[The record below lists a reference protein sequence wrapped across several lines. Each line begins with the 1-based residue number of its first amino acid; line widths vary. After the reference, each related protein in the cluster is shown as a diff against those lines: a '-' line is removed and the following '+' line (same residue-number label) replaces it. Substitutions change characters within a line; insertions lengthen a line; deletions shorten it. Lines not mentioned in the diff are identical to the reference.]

1 MPLAFLGAALAPA
14 VADLVARKD
23 LKTLQSHLRETSRL
37 GLYLGIPV
45 AIVLGLGAELI
56 LGVVGES
63 YTAGSIAL
71 YVLLVAQLI
80 NVIIGPVGL
89 VLLMSGEHREVG
101 RIFALTAALN
111 IVLNLAFIPF
121 FGIVGVAVATAC
133 AIIFHNVVLRSH
145 LAKVH
150 QLDTSVFRLA

>member
-1 MPLAFLGAALAPA
+1 MNLY
-14 VADLVARKD
+14 
-23 LKTLQSHLRETSRL
+23 SSR
-37 GLYLGIPV
+37 
-45 AIVLGLGAELI
+45 IVTQ
-56 LGVVGES
+56 V
-63 YTAGSIAL
+63 
-71 YVLLVAQLI
+71 QLSCQYR
-80 NVIIGPVGL
+80 PVGL